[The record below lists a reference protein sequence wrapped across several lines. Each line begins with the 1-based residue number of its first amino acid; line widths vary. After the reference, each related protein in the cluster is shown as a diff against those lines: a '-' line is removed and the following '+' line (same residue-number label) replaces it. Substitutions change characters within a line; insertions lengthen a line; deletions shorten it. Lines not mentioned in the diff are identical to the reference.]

1 MRTSESASMRV
12 FDALAAPMRLQ
23 ILRLVS
29 SSGPL
34 SYSEIMARLNL
45 NPNRDAGK
53 FAYHL
58 RTLHNCGLL
67 ATEKESKK
75 YGITPL
81 GTVMLEMSQ
90 RIDTES
96 LREGGRLLVRTSR
109 AAMEEFDYNR
119 IAQALVREAGV
130 PIELA
135 RKVAEETEERLLK
148 LDTLYLTAPLIREFV
163 NAVLIEKGLH
173 EYRHKHTRLGLPVYD
188 VSQLLKQGTS
198 LTSMRDIHNT
208 ISRNVLSEYVLL
220 NILPRRVADAHLAGL
235 LDVNSV
241 DSWVLGP
248 QSIQHDLRVFMR
260 LGFQPGRVDST
271 SIALPPPRDFSDALT
286 VTASFLSNC
295 SREVVEEQTLNHFNV
310 FLAPFVKDSGGSE
323 LRVLLRQFLISL
335 GQSSDRS
342 DSPVIALGLDVGI
355 PALLEESEAI
365 GSGGSA
371 SGSYEDY
378 FSEAQRILEALID
391 LMLCDTEGRPIFN
404 PRLIFSVSKGDI
416 SDANTENLLVHA
428 HSLAAQR
435 GTPVFI
441 NCTPEWQ
448 KDAAYHSSGLRL
460 TSTWS
465 GDYELDCLRTGILS
479 SIGINLPRIAYDSK
493 GVDSKLFSLLD
504 DCLEMIV
511 DALRVKTATMQDLF
525 SGGLLPRLSKNV
537 VGEPYFR
544 LDNASFSIGL
554 VGLNE
559 AMKIVTGKQL
569 HESRIAVDFA
579 SKLLTHIS
587 SEMASIYETTGHRM
601 ALASSASEEAPQR
614 FAVLDVENYGW
625 GTVFAQGTREAP
637 YYTDQTASPLEAPLS
652 LQDRITIEA
661 DFQHFFAGGNLL
673 PLELAEPERTPGA
686 LLATTRDIV
695 NSSSLGSFT
704 YSRTYGYCTNCRI
717 VIGGHHQKCP
727 RCNAFG
733 TYNTFGR
740 LSGSYRPLKL
750 WPPAKMLA
758 LDRRHRYTLDRRSK

>member
-1 MRTSESASMRV
+1 M

-67 ATEKESKK
+67 TTEKESKK

-81 GTVMLEMSQ
+81 GTIMLEMSQ

-109 AAMEEFDYNR
+109 AAMEEFDHNR

-173 EYRHKHTRLGLPVYD
+173 EYRHKLTRLGLPVYD
-188 VSQLLKQGTS
+188 VSQLLRQETS
-198 LTSMRDIHNT
+198 STSMQDIHNI

-220 NILPRRVADAHLAGL
+220 NVLPRRVADAHLAGL
-235 LDVNSV
+235 LNVNNV

-248 QSIQHDLRVFMR
+248 QSIQHDLRVFLR

-271 SIALPPPRDFSDALT
+271 SIALDPPRDFSEALT

-310 FLAPFVKDSGGSE
+310 FLAPFVKNSRDSD
-323 LRVLLRQFLISL
+323 LHTLLRQFLISL
-335 GQSSDRS
+335 DQSSDRS
-342 DSPVIALGLDVGI
+342 DSPVIALGLDFAI
-355 PALLEESEAI
+355 PPRLGEAEAI
-365 GSGGSA
+365 GSGGKV

-378 FSEAQRILEALID
+378 SSEAQRILEALMD
-391 LMLCDTEGRPIFN
+391 LVLNDAEGRPVFN
-404 PRLIFSVSKGDI
+404 PRLVFNVTEREINDGD
-416 SDANTENLLVHA
+416 TEGLLIQA
-428 HSLAAQR
+428 HSLASQR

-441 NCTPEWQ
+441 NRAPDWQ
-448 KDAAYHSSGLRL
+448 RDAAYHSSGLRL
-460 TSTWS
+460 MSTWS
-465 GDYELDCLRTGILS
+465 GDYELDCLRTGILG
-479 SIGINLPRIAYDSK
+479 SIGINLPRIAIDSK
-493 GVDSKLFSLLD
+493 GADSRLFSLLD
-504 DCLEMIV
+504 DCLGMVV
-511 DALRVKTATMQDLF
+511 DALRVKTATMYDLL

-537 VGEPYFR
+537 MGEPYFR
-544 LDNASFSIGL
+544 LDNAPFSIGL

-559 AMKIVTGKQL
+559 AMKIQTGKQL
-569 HESRIAVDFA
+569 HESRVAIDLA
-579 SKLLTHIS
+579 SKLLTHLS
-587 SEMASIYETTGHRM
+587 SETARIHEKSGYRM
-601 ALASSASEEAPQR
+601 ALAPGASEEAPQR

-625 GTVFAQGTREAP
+625 GTVFAQGTHEAP

-652 LQDRITIEA
+652 LQDRITIEGE
-661 DFQHFFAGGNLL
+661 FQHFFTGGHLL
-673 PLELAEPERTPGA
+673 PLELAEPKQTPEA

-695 NSSSLGSFT
+695 NSSNLGSFT
-704 YSRTYGYCTNCRI
+704 YSRTYGYCANCRTI
-717 VIGGHHQKCP
+717 IGGKHQKCP
-727 RCNAFG
+727 QCNAFR
-733 TYNTFGR
+733 TYTTFGR
-740 LSGSYRPLKL
+740 LSSNYQPLNL
-750 WPPAKMLA
+750 WPPAKVMA
-758 LDRRHRYTLDRRSK
+758 LERRHRYVLDKRKE